1 MFKFILHTLGNKFPQ
16 SFSTQN
22 TMHESTLDAFEE
34 KSNEEQAEEFAK
46 EVERKCAEL
55 EITVDYYM
63 MEFI

>member
-1 MFKFILHTLGNKFPQ
+1 
-16 SFSTQN
+16 
-22 TMHESTLDAFEE
+22 MHESTLDAFEE